1 LQAIATQKFS
11 AAIAAL
17 EEIKKAWTNINTTM
31 QRMPQGCDPYIYF
44 HRVRPYIHGWKNNP
58 ALPQGLVYEGVEEYN
73 QKPQQFRGETGAQS
87 SILPTMDALFNISHE
102 RDPLWQYLMEMRNY
116 MPPKHHAFIKKVEK
130 HSTLRNFVIKH
141 KQQVPTLRDLYND
154 CVSLIEK
161 FRTQHLEFAHR
172 YIHQQTAKFYN
183 NTDIGTGG
191 TPFLKYLQKHRNESK
206 QHLL

>member
-87 SILPTMDALFNISHE
+87 SILPTMDAL
-102 RDPLWQYLMEMRNY
+102 
-116 MPPKHHAFIKKVEK
+116 
-130 HSTLRNFVIKH
+130 T
-141 KQQVPTLRDLYND
+141 
-154 CVSLIEK
+154 
-161 FRTQHLEFAHR
+161 
-172 YIHQQTAKFYN
+172 
-183 NTDIGTGG
+183 
-191 TPFLKYLQKHRNESK
+191 
-206 QHLL
+206 